1 MLLYYG
7 MKSVF
12 ISFPLL
18 QCGMFPFAW
27 KMKVGDLGDL
37 KSRIWL
43 IYSLIWEQRFS
54 FSQIDLTSIR
64 PGRLLP
70 SPDCKENHSAKIY
83 DSAESLIILWALT
96 LPWII
101 ELGISRMRRMNPGHS
116 GHSGHSH
123 IVSLQFTADI
133 NSYFKSIRPV
143 CADSVWGRKSVCI
156 VNYVSQWKLGSHCVG
171 WWDLNNLK
179 WLSDSPS

>member
-1 MLLYYG
+1 MEGGSCLRSSSPILLL
-7 MKSVF
+7 V
-12 ISFPLL
+12 ISSKKFYTIVILYVSGNKCFCIMEL
-18 QCGMFPFAW
+18 SLFLFHFLSSNLRQGMFPFAW

-70 SPDCKENHSAKIY
+70 SSDCKENHSAKIY

-101 ELGISRMRRMNPGHS
+101 ELGISRMLRIKKEWTLVILVILGTLTLS
-116 GHSGHSH
+116 VYSLLLT
-123 IVSLQFTADI
+123 VSVL
-133 NSYFKSIRPV
+133 
-143 CADSVWGRKSVCI
+143 
-156 VNYVSQWKLGSHCVG
+156 
-171 WWDLNNLK
+171 
-179 WLSDSPS
+179 